1 MATLYDLAM
10 RYLQQGL
17 PSISGIFPATIPP
30 IGGTPPPTTPDPTQP
45 GQSQGIVNAG
55 GGDNFSVYNPDPNR
69 TRTGDDYSPFAFRQ
83 AQEKTFYDTPTAANK
98 AMDMYPDYYGVGQKT
113 GIERLLSKLPGQRI
127 LKGIKDLL
135 PVNNRAILENELLGQ
150 GFQIDDIGRIV
161 TNDYNTPEGI
171 MAGYNASR
179 MTRQTFDKRIDT
191 INKTIAKKKAKGED
205 TSVLENRIDLIEQAK
220 DKFLG
225 GSGKATTVFNEALKQ
240 KDIDK
245 GFINDQG
252 ITYDD
257 AYLEEKDIIEQI
269 IEAQKTGKPIPGI
282 TTGPF
287 SGLSFAPGMGFGVSP
302 LGEMGTGISS
312 ITSRPNII
320 EDMGQQNIQ
329 NMIEAS
335 KQRKAEA
342 AAAAA
347 GGDRQRQAMQ
357 AVRDQQRKN
366 RAYREDIGPGP
377 GSYGP
382 GGGSGIQRDS
392 GGTEVGYNDPFDP
405 GGGE

>member
-252 ITYDD
+252 VTYD
-257 AYLEEKDIIEQI
+257 EEKDIIEQI

-320 EDMGQQNIQ
+320 EDMGQQNIK
-329 NMIEAS
+329 NMIEAAKQKKAEAAAA

-357 AVRDQQRKN
+357 RAADQARIDAANRQYRDD
-366 RAYREDIGPGP
+366 RASYS
-377 GSYGP
+377 GSYDAKDDT
-382 GGGSGIQRDS
+382 SYS
-392 GGTEVGYNDPFDP
+392 DPFDP

>member
-45 GQSQGIVNAG
+45 GFPSQQGIVNAG
-55 GGDNFSVYNPDPNR
+55 GGDNFSVYNPDPNK
-69 TRTGDDYSPFAFRQ
+69 TKTGKDYSPFAFRQ
-83 AQEKTFYDTPTAANK
+83 AQEKTFYDTTTAANK
-98 AMDMYPDYYGVGQKT
+98 MMDMYPDYYGVGQKT
-113 GIERLLSKLPGQRI
+113 GIERLLSKLPGQKI
-127 LKGIKDLL
+127 LKGIGDLL

-179 MTRQTFDKRIDT
+179 MTRQTFDKRIDR
-191 INKTIAKKKAKGED
+191 INKTIEKKKAKGED
-205 TSVLENRIDLIEQAK
+205 VTDLENRIDLIEQAK

-225 GSGKATTVFNEALKQ
+225 GSAKATTVFNEKLKQ

-282 TTGPF
+282 NTGPF
-287 SGLSFAPGMGFGVSP
+287 PGLSFAPGMGFGVSP
-302 LGEMGTGISS
+302 LGEFGTGITS
-312 ITSRPNII
+312 IKRPDKEPEPIVNI
-320 EDMGQQNIQ
+320 NA
-329 NMIEAS
+329 IEA
-335 KQRKAEA
+335 AIA
-342 AAAAA
+342 GA
-347 GGDRQRQAMQ
+347 GGNRAAQERQRQ
-357 AVRDQQRKN
+357 RDQARIE
-366 RAYREDIGPGP
+366 RAYREDTGPGP

-392 GGTEVGYNDPFDP
+392 RGRETGYNDPFDP